1 MANRRMFSK
10 VITSSTRF
18 LKMPVSSQNLYFHL
32 GMNADDDGVVE
43 AFPIM
48 NMIGANEDDLKVLV
62 AKEFVTVLNNDWVSF
77 INDWL
82 ENNNIRADRKVDSIY
97 KDLLLEIKPDARIK
111 MIALQ
116 PNDNQ
121 VSDICQQKDRIG
133 KDRLGKDSIGKNKD
147 NIDYNGIIDAY
158 NRTCTSLPQIRVL
171 SEARRKTI
179 RARLNLY
186 TVEDLKDAFQKAE
199 ASDFLKGKNDR
210 NWQANFDW
218 IMKDSNLAKI
228 LDGNYANK
236 NTGDET
242 NGTNAVNGG
251 FGCSASD
258 YYRKYTGQSCEG

>member
-133 KDRLGKDSIGKNKD
+133 KDRLGKDSIGKNKE
-147 NIDYNGIIDAY
+147 NIDYNGVLNAY
-158 NRTCTSLPQIRVL
+158 HSLCPSYPKVKVL
-171 SEARRKTI
+171 SDARKKAI
-179 RARLNLY
+179 KARLNY
-186 TVEDLKDAFQKAE
+186 YSMEDLEEVFRKAE

-218 IMKDSNLAKI
+218 IMKDRNLAKI
-228 LDGNYANK
+228 LDGNYDNRQS
-236 NTGDET
+236 
-242 NGTNAVNGG
+242 AVE
-251 FGCSASD
+251 SRVSTVD
-258 YYRKYTGQSCEG
+258 DW

>member
-62 AKEFVTVLNNDWVSF
+62 AKDFVTVLNNDWVSF

-133 KDRLGKDSIGKNKD
+133 KDRLGKDSIGKNKE
-147 NIDYNGIIDAY
+147 NIDYNGVLNAY
-158 NRTCTSLPQIRVL
+158 HSLCPSYPKVKVL
-171 SEARRKTI
+171 SDARKKAI
-179 RARLNLY
+179 KARLNY
-186 TVEDLKDAFQKAE
+186 YSMEDLEEAFRKAE

-218 IMKDSNLAKI
+218 IMKDRNLAKI
-228 LDGNYANK
+228 LDGNYDNRS
-236 NTGDET
+236 
-242 NGTNAVNGG
+242 AVE
-251 FGCSASD
+251 SRVSTVD
-258 YYRKYTGQSCEG
+258 DW